1 MFILVNKPKGIT
13 SHGVVAKVR
22 KIISMDESP
31 LHRLRR
37 IKVGHAG
44 TLDPN
49 ATGLLILGIGRES
62 TKNLDRFLKLDKEYL
77 ADIYLGE
84 ERDTEDADGK
94 SLISNSEFLIESQIP
109 ISKIRTTLKGF
120 MGKQMQTPPIYSAI
134 KVGGKEAYK
143 LARAGKDVVLKPR
156 EITVYETKLME
167 YNFPI
172 LTVKFKVSSG
182 TYIRSLARDIGRKLG
197 TGAYLSDLVRTKVG
211 KYNLK
216 KAVLLNELNPENW
229 KSFAFDI

>member
-22 KIISMDESP
+22 KIISMDESSS
-31 LHRLRR
+31 HRLRR

-94 SLISNSEFLIESQIP
+94 SLISNF
-109 ISKIRTTLKGF
+109 GF
-120 MGKQMQTPPIYSAI
+120 VIYLNLHDLRILWFEASSRELPPIEFSPHWGSNNNNYFS
-134 KVGGKEAYK
+134 
-143 LARAGKDVVLKPR
+143 
-156 EITVYETKLME
+156 
-167 YNFPI
+167 
-172 LTVKFKVSSG
+172 
-182 TYIRSLARDIGRKLG
+182 RK
-197 TGAYLSDLVRTKVG
+197 S
-211 KYNLK
+211 
-216 KAVLLNELNPENW
+216 
-229 KSFAFDI
+229 

>member
-22 KIISMDESP
+22 KIISMDESSS
-31 LHRLRR
+31 HRLRR

-49 ATGLLILGIGRES
+49 ATGLLIIGIGRES
-62 TKNLDRFLKLDKEYL
+62 TKKLDRFLKLDKEYL

-120 MGKQMQTPPIYSAI
+120 MGDQMQTPPIYSAI

-216 KAVLLNELNPENW
+216 KAVLLNKLNPENW

>member
-22 KIISMDESP
+22 KIISMDESSS
-31 LHRLRR
+31 HRLRR

-62 TKNLDRFLKLDKEYL
+62 TKILDRFLKLDKEYL

-216 KAVLLNELNPENW
+216 KAVLLNKLNPENW